1 MDDDLIK
8 FPEARRA
15 VLTTEAVIR
24 RMEETRKAMSEGR
37 PMGIA
42 FAGIR
47 RFVSDEVI
55 LSVWDAFS
63 QERVQQFIRDFET
76 EGIPFPQRQGGPFVV
91 RREQSDRPT
100 VDSGPGWFSV
110 PVVLLPEDELPW
122 YSVSTGSPSGGLISM
137 MIARETRRM
146 LSRESFARQIL
157 PPLPLDIE

>member
-122 YSVSTGSPSGGLISM
+122 YSVSTGSLIPM

>member
-1 MDDDLIK
+1 MNDDLK
-8 FPEARRA
+8 LRTEAMRARLARRLL
-15 VLTTEAVIR
+15 VIEADIR
-24 RMEETRKAMSEGR
+24 SMEEMRKARSEGR

-47 RFVSDEVI
+47 RFASDEVI

-91 RREQSDRPT
+91 RREQSDRFPA
-100 VDSGPGWFSV
+100 

-122 YSVSTGSPSGGLISM
+122 YSVSTGSLGLISM
-137 MIARETRRM
+137 IIARETRRT
-146 LSRESFARQIL
+146 LSRESFARQIF